1 MPVVTNLLLPD
12 SMLAITVRFRPY
24 INTQSPDG
32 WPWLY
37 CHLFQRSLAFKP
49 SIGHVRR
56 SIPRIG
62 IRGCLYVFVY
72 SKYINY
78 IGCWMCPVLPN
89 QLRQCIYIWW
99 ILVELHHDVPS
110 LLLITVT
117 FGVHNLFLPIYPL
130 YGRRG
135 RIRTCITCAQVK
147 IVSANCRHTR
157 PLIVP
162 PGFRS
167 QPVSRCCRYL
177 SYNHSIVA
185 GLVHLAALSH

>member
-12 SMLAITVRFRPY
+12 SAFATAVRFRPY

-37 CHLFQRSLAFKP
+37 CHLFQWSLAVKP
-49 SIGHVRR
+49 SNGHVRR

-89 QLRQCIYIWW
+89 QLRQCTFKPYGSALLLNDSRLQHLAARFHMVGEAGVEPASHVHKWRYLRGIVDIRVSS
-99 ILVELHHDVPS
+99 LVLAGSRPTS
-110 LLLITVT
+110 IPRLLLI
-117 FGVHNLFLPIYPL
+117 FNI
-130 YGRRG
+130 
-135 RIRTCITCAQVK
+135 IT
-147 IVSANCRHTR
+147 
-157 PLIVP
+157 L
-162 PGFRS
+162 
-167 QPVSRCCRYL
+167 
-177 SYNHSIVA
+177 
-185 GLVHLAALSH
+185 